1 LQKLKNALQFTYLIF
16 YHYYCNSVRI
26 SQDRAPRRTS
36 KSSYVLLGEGI
47 AQKGAWVMAEK
58 VGKLGIGIQLVA
70 KREVGTPRHLVD
82 ETGHFGSICVG
93 PLDMPLL

>member
-1 LQKLKNALQFTYLIF
+1 
-16 YHYYCNSVRI
+16 
-26 SQDRAPRRTS
+26 
-36 KSSYVLLGEGI
+36 
-47 AQKGAWVMAEK
+47 MAEK

-93 PLDMPLL
+93 PLDMPLLYYCEQ